1 MRTSATNPL
10 RSLNFQRLC
19 WANLLFWTFAFGL
32 IPYLYLHFGGDF
44 LITTGCILA
53 FTVGLI
59 VPGPFN
65 AYIVERFSRKAVF
78 LWSSILQGV
87 CALALLEANL
97 PLIYIYVLSACFGVF
112 FEFAQNALNNTIV
125 NDLLLSS
132 SRTLG
137 DSLLSWFGRFGLP
150 IGWLCVLYLPQLL
163 RQPALTD
170 ALLFIPLC
178 LSIFLVFCTKIPL
191 KAPVKV
197 QLISCDRFW
206 RSCGWPLFLMCL
218 VAAGIE
224 GMLLAL
230 VLQTPISVTVND
242 MLFIGAGLLAAFFV
256 RKTVFVEAD
265 DRAEMFV
272 GLLLYLA
279 ALLLLAQP
287 LSSIHNAAYA
297 LFGAGCGLTASR
309 LLMYFLKLSGH
320 CQRGTSQN
328 TFMLGWRI
336 GFAIGW
342 SLVAFC
348 YDGLSASTL
357 YYVGAGVVV
366 GLLCVYLVL
375 VHPWFNK
382 HKDRDFRFKEV

>member
-87 CALALLEANL
+87 CALAFLEANL
-97 PLIYIYVLSACFGVF
+97 PLVYIYVLSACFGVF

-178 LSIFLVFCTKIPL
+178 LSIFLVFCT
-191 KAPVKV
+191 
-197 QLISCDRFW
+197 
-206 RSCGWPLFLMCL
+206 
-218 VAAGIE
+218 
-224 GMLLAL
+224 
-230 VLQTPISVTVND
+230 
-242 MLFIGAGLLAAFFV
+242 
-256 RKTVFVEAD
+256 
-265 DRAEMFV
+265 
-272 GLLLYLA
+272 
-279 ALLLLAQP
+279 
-287 LSSIHNAAYA
+287 
-297 LFGAGCGLTASR
+297 
-309 LLMYFLKLSGH
+309 
-320 CQRGTSQN
+320 
-328 TFMLGWRI
+328 
-336 GFAIGW
+336 
-342 SLVAFC
+342 
-348 YDGLSASTL
+348 
-357 YYVGAGVVV
+357 
-366 GLLCVYLVL
+366 
-375 VHPWFNK
+375 
-382 HKDRDFRFKEV
+382 